1 MQAASWGGGGLVCG
15 ELNRFGLDNRPRWI
29 PIWRVADTIQPPGGP
44 QIARTVKRAG
54 TKSLAGSFFALRAA
68 DVQLYRICDDLSG
81 MLIFPMLVFGPWAF
95 GTTDP
100 WSIWIMN
107 IAGYAL
113 GILLLAKI
121 FIRGAKAYTALRW
134 ENFSSHSATKTRHRH
149 PLARLLT
156 RILAGLT
163 LAVLAFCL
171 VSALN
176 ARSTYNPGTRLFEY
190 HHCLVWLP
198 NSLDGHRTWFT
209 FWTYLGLAASFWAIR
224 DWLLGMTSEEQR
236 AVRGGTENDSG
247 GPSRLLPGRLRQLL
261 WLLCINGALVGLE
274 CILQRASGSSKLLF
288 LVQPLVN
295 PQGESQFGP
304 YHYRSNAAQYFN
316 LLWPVCLGF
325 WWTLQRAG
333 GQRFKS
339 HHVLLFCAA
348 IMAACPIISTSR
360 GGALVAV
367 GMLILAM
374 IVLAVTNSFASV
386 GRLEDRRT
394 PRSTTVMLW
403 IFFVLVLA
411 LGWYFGWGSLE
422 PRMEQIGA
430 GYQNREEMYVAARPM
445 AADYPL
451 FGTGPG
457 TFGTVFQ
464 LYLISSATYWPEQLH
479 NDWLETRIT
488 FGWAGMALLLAA
500 LACAGLRWFVPGGI
514 RGGRRFVVLIWLA
527 LAGCLIEARFDFPF
541 QIHSILFLFLALC
554 AVLFSLSR
562 RSGASRR

>member
-1 MQAASWGGGGLVCG
+1 
-15 ELNRFGLDNRPRWI
+15 
-29 PIWRVADTIQPPGGP
+29 VADTIQPPGDP
-44 QIARTVKRAG
+44 QTARTIKRAG
-54 TKSLAGSFFALRAA
+54 INSLAGSLFALRAA

-95 GTTDP
+95 GTTQQ
-100 WSIWIMN
+100 WSIWTMN
-107 IAGYAL
+107 VAGYAL
-113 GILLLAKI
+113 GILLLVKI
-121 FIRGAKAYTALRW
+121 FIRGSKGYTALRW

-156 RILAGLT
+156 RSLAGLT

-171 VSALN
+171 VSAWN
-176 ARSTYNPGTRLFEY
+176 ARSTYDPGTRLFEY
-190 HHCLVWLP
+190 HRCLVWLP
-198 NSLDGHRTWFT
+198 HSLDSHRTWFT
-209 FWTYLGLAASFWAIR
+209 FWTYLGLAGSFWAVR
-224 DWLLGMTSEEQR
+224 DWLLGMTPGEER
-236 AVRGGTENDSG
+236 AIRGGSENDSG
-247 GPSRLLPGRLRQLL
+247 KPSRLLPGRLRQLL
-261 WLLCINGALVGLE
+261 WLLCLNGALLGLE
-274 CILQRASGSSKLLF
+274 SIVQRASGSSKLLF

-295 PQGESQFGP
+295 PGGETQFGP
-304 YHYRSNAAQYFN
+304 YAYRGNAADYFN

-325 WWTLQRAG
+325 WWTLQRVG

-348 IMAACPIISTSR
+348 IMAACPVISISR

-367 GMLILAM
+367 GIFILAM
-374 IVLAVTNSFASV
+374 ILLTLTNFFASAR
-386 GRLEDRRT
+386 GLGDRQRR
-394 PRSTTVMLW
+394 RSTAAMLGL
-403 IFFVLVLA
+403 FFVLVLV

-422 PRMEQIGA
+422 PRMEQIGE
-430 GYQNREEMYVAARPM
+430 GFQNREEIFDAAKPM
-445 AADYPL
+445 AADFPL

-464 LYLISSATYWPEQLH
+464 LYLISSETYWPEQLH

-488 FGWAGMALLLAA
+488 FGWLGLALLLVA
-500 LACAGLRWFVPGGI
+500 LACVGLRWFVPGGI

-541 QIHSILFLFLALC
+541 QIHSILFLFLVIC